1 MAVVWSS
8 FGGFAIRYVLV
19 VAGTLNACGE
29 ILLSSHRN
37 FMHFMAIIFIIR
49 PNIKAKFV
57 QAYIFSVSNFTR

>member
-8 FGGFAIRYVLV
+8 FGGFAIRYVLG

-37 FMHFMAIIFIIR
+37 FMHFMAIIFII
-49 PNIKAKFV
+49 NIKAKFV